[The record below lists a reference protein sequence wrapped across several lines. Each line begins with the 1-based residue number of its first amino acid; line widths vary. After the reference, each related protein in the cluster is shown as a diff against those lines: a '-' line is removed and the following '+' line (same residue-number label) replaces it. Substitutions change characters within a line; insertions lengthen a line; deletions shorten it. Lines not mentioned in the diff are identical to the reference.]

1 MIRTTTAHAVVMAMP
16 DVSVRDHAGG
26 DAFYARERRFATLWH
41 ETQEMNLFLTPEQ
54 QKAFVD
60 KDPRAIFEI
69 PNGFGRMGWT
79 TVRLAHVSRKLLT
92 EALGLA
98 WENAVAKAAAKRR
111 KPQAKPKSPA
121 RAKR

>member
-1 MIRTTTAHAVVMAMP
+1 MIRSTTAHAVVMAMP

-92 EALGLA
+92 EALGVA
-98 WENAVAKAAAKRR
+98 WEIAIAKAAAKRR
-111 KPQAKPKSPA
+111 KPRAKPKSPA